1 MTTPLLARYFT
12 IPPPCESR
20 LPVSL
25 ARRVLERDGGVCVY
39 CGAFVEDL
47 QIDHVRPRAHFP
59 VDAPPAEVHATGNLV
74 TACEDCNSAK
84 GPQNLEGFSQMLSGR
99 GISKPLLRAMKERV
113 RRALRR
119 SLPPDDAL

>member
-1 MTTPLLARYFT
+1 MKQPAKARHFT

-25 ARRVLERDGGVCVY
+25 ARCVLERDGGVCVY
-39 CGAFVEDL
+39 CGAVVEEL
-47 QIDHVRPRAHFP
+47 QVDHVRPRAHFP
-59 VDAPPAEVHATGNLV
+59 EDAPTGEVHAHGNLA

-84 GPQNLEGFSQMLSGR
+84 GPQDLEGFARMLSGR
-99 GISKPLLRAMKERV
+99 GISKPLLRAMKSRV